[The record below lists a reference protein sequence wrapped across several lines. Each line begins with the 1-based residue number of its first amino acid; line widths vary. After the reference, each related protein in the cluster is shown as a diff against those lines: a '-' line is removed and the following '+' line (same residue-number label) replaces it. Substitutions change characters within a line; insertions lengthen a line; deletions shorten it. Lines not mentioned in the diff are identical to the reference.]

1 MNKWNPLFKT
11 SLDPPLGARS
21 YNVGTSGAA
30 FGVGDNT
37 TLNVYELLLAANSQA
52 VNGVLY
58 GGDGGLRL
66 LAYGVFDGLNKAGGL

>member
-1 MNKWNPLFKT
+1 M
-11 SLDPPLGARS
+11 
-21 YNVGTSGAA
+21 
-30 FGVGDNT
+30 GDNT